1 MAVVTGGGEGI
12 KAMADDNVDWRF
24 LGRQVQIL
32 QGDVRDLRSNY
43 LHLEGEIAGV
53 KAELARMQADNGAK
67 FEQVENHLGRIES
80 EVHAGFQSMVTRFEQ
95 AQQAT
100 TANLETVLTAIRK

>member
-1 MAVVTGGGEGI
+1 
-12 KAMADDNVDWRF
+12 MADDNIDWRF

-53 KAELARMQADNGAK
+53 KAELARMQADNGAR
-67 FEQVENHLGRIES
+67 FEQVENRLGRIEG
-80 EVHAGFQSMVTRFEQ
+80 EVQSGFKAMDARFEQ

-100 TANLETVLTAIRK
+100 ATNLETVLAAVRK

>member
-1 MAVVTGGGEGI
+1 
-12 KAMADDNVDWRF
+12 MADDNVDWRF

-53 KAELARMQADNGAK
+53 KAELARMQADNGAR
-67 FEQVENHLGRIES
+67 FEQVENRLGRIEG
-80 EVHAGFQSMVTRFEQ
+80 EVQAGRALRRGTAGDGDEPGGRARGGAEVGVGWNEPRVRF
-95 AQQAT
+95 T
-100 TANLETVLTAIRK
+100 GH